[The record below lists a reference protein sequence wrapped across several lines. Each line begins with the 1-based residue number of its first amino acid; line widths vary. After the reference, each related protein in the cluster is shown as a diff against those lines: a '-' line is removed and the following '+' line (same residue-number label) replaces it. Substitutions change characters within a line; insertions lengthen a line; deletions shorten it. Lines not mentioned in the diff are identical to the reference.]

1 MDSPTKNHYLH
12 HKHPQNQDVHVTEK
26 KQDHLQLSD
35 NDDACPFDEGLSS
48 SLPSP
53 SSHVRVHTAL
63 VLNLKDL
70 VQTPTNSTEEGDAI
84 GTVTRLMSEMKV
96 ILDGSMS
103 SPCHTPTPMKY
114 RNQHDVQTFSTP
126 CERIETRTAAN
137 NDPAVVVSL
146 SLLKQIANA
155 TNTQHTA
162 TCTAA
167 CDGQHALVP
176 ASFLVRACQVL
187 VDEREE
193 MVDEALSLME
203 SVREEAN
210 ALRSRS
216 RDGGVQII

>member
-1 MDSPTKNHYLH
+1 MDSPTKNHYVQ
-12 HKHPQNQDVHVTEK
+12 HKHPQNQDVHVTAK
-26 KQDHLQLSD
+26 KQDGFKLSD

-48 SLPSP
+48 SLPSS
-53 SSHVRVHTAL
+53 SSHVPTAL
-63 VLNLKDL
+63 VLNLKEL

-84 GTVTRLMSEMKV
+84 GTVTKLMSEMKV
-96 ILDGSMS
+96 LLDT

-114 RNQHDVQTFSTP
+114 RNQQDVYTYSTP
-126 CERIETRTAAN
+126 CEQIETTTAAN
-137 NDPAVVVSL
+137 KDPAVVIKL

-155 TNTQHTA
+155 TNTNHA
-162 TCTAA
+162 ASCTAA

-176 ASFLVRACQVL
+176 ASFLLRACQVL

-193 MVDEALSLME
+193 MVEEALSLME
-203 SVREEAN
+203 SVREEAI